1 MMRFSPVLRFWVCFV
16 LGCLLSLSLPTFGS
30 QVGVASPPLNSP
42 TLAQSQEPGVLL
54 RQGRA
59 AYEAGEITE
68 AVRQLQA
75 AARAYGERGEGLNQ
89 AIALNYL
96 SLSQQQQ
103 GEWQRARA
111 AIEDSLGL
119 VGVPDAQAGTDRQ
132 RVFAAALT
140 TRGQLQLSLAEAE
153 AAFESWQEAERVY
166 QRLGDAEGTVGSQ
179 LNQALALEAL
189 GFYRRACDRLLGGLT
204 GDRLTCDGLAADDPD
219 VREGRRREL
228 LAAID
233 GQADSPLKAMALR
246 SLGNQLRVL
255 GQLELSDTTLQ
266 QGLAVA
272 ERIESPQDIA
282 LSLLNLGNTYQAL
295 SQQAANYN
303 RPSDAETS
311 ADVAVEYYEQAAR
324 RSHDP
329 SVMVQAQLNLIQM
342 WVESQR
348 ESEAVA
354 LFPEV
359 RDRLSELPLGKI
371 AIQGRIQLA
380 CSLLG
385 CDRLAAQTDEQRVTV
400 DPTASLEL
408 LETAVGQAEDLG
420 DVRLKAAA
428 IGRLGTFYEASG
440 DWDRAQEFTEEA
452 IDLSGDKP
460 DLVYQWQWQLGRILQ
475 GRHEQTAVQ
484 EADAGAILA
493 YEKAYSVLNG
503 LRGNLASL
511 DSNVQFNFRDRVE
524 PVYRQFIDLLLR
536 GDNPSQ
542 DNLEQ
547 ARQAAEDLQLAEL
560 DNFFQDACAEPRV
573 VDIETLDPRNETAI
587 IYSIMLKDRLEVIAK
602 LPNISGL
609 KHHASPVTPTEI
621 DGVTKTLSEL
631 MKSSSPTLEEI
642 KSETHKL
649 YQWIIEPLETDLD
662 INSSRENSLI
672 KNLIF
677 ILDGSLR
684 NIPVSFIFGEDQY
697 LVERYATAIT
707 PGLQLLESQTTNLT
721 INNAQALLTGITQSP
736 SFENE
741 KMGNLP
747 NVRSELQAL
756 GQIIRRSQEVSE
768 DRFVRNNIQ
777 NRVQSTPFNIIHIAT
792 HGKFSSDPNE
802 TFILDYLGRI
812 TVRNLDQLLARNPIL
827 QSGAIEL
834 LTLSAC
840 ETASGDQR
848 AALGIAGFAIRAGA
862 RSTLASLWKVEDR
875 STAEFME
882 RFYEKLLDENLT
894 KAEALRE
901 VQIDFINKE
910 TDDPFHFR
918 PYFWAPFTLIGHW
931 L

>member
-16 LGCLLSLSLPTFGS
+16 LGCLLSFSLPTFWS
-30 QVGVASPPLNSP
+30 QVGVALPPVNSP

-59 AYEAGEITE
+59 AYEAGEMTE

-75 AARAYGERGEGLNQ
+75 AAIAYGERGERLNE

-103 GEWQRARA
+103 GEWQGARA

-119 VGVPDAQAGTDRQ
+119 IGVPDAQAGTDRQ

-153 AAFESWQEAERVY
+153 AAFESWQEAEQVY

-204 GDRLTCDGLAADDPD
+204 GDRLTCDGLAAEEPD

-228 LAAID
+228 LAAIER
-233 GQADSPLKAMALR
+233 QADSPLKAMALR

-255 GQLELSDTTLQ
+255 GQLDLSKSTLR

-272 ERIESPQDIA
+272 ERVESPRDIA

-295 SQQAANYN
+295 SQQALNYN
-303 RPSDAETS
+303 RSSDAEPL
-311 ADVAVEYYEQAAR
+311 ANVAVGYYEQAAR
-324 RSHDP
+324 RSNDP

-342 WVESQR
+342 WVESER

-354 LFPEV
+354 LFPQV
-359 RDRLSELPLGKI
+359 RDRLSGLSLGKI

-385 CDRLAAQTDEQRVTV
+385 CDRLAAQTDEQRVAVEAT
-400 DPTASLEL
+400 PLLEL
-408 LETAVGQAEDLG
+408 LETAVSQAEDLG
-420 DVRLKAAA
+420 NLRLKAAA

-475 GRHEQTAVQ
+475 ARHEQTAVQ

-493 YEKAYSVLNG
+493 YEKAYSVLND
-503 LRGNLASL
+503 LRGDLATL
-511 DSNVQFNFRDRVE
+511 DSSVQFNFRDRVE

-536 GDNPSQ
+536 GDNLSQ

-547 ARQAAEDLQLAEL
+547 ARLAAENLQLAEL

-602 LPNISGL
+602 LPMSGL
-609 KHHASPVTPTEI
+609 KHHSSPVTSSEI
-621 DGVTKTLSEL
+621 DDRTEELSEIIQL
-631 MKSSSPTLEEI
+631 PRTMPKDVEP
-642 KSETHKL
+642 KTHKI
-649 YQWIIEPLETDLD
+649 YQWIIEPFENELD
-662 INSSRENSLI
+662 IHSSRDDSLI
-672 KNLIF
+672 KNLVF

-684 NIPVSFIFGEDQY
+684 NIPASLIFGEDQY
-697 LVERYATAIT
+697 LVERYAIAVT

-721 INNAQALLTGITQSP
+721 IDNAQALLTGITESP

-741 KMGNLP
+741 QMGSLP
-747 NVRSELQAL
+747 NVRNELQAL
-756 GQIIRRSQEVSE
+756 GQIIQRSREISE
-768 DRFVRNNIQ
+768 ERFLQNNIQ
-777 NRVQSTPFNIIHIAT
+777 SQVQSTPFNIVHIAT
-792 HGKFSSDPNE
+792 HGRFSSDPSE

-812 TVRNLDQLLARNPIL
+812 TVRNLDNLLARNPIV
-827 QSGAIEL
+827 QPGPIEL

-862 RSTLASLWKVEDR
+862 RSTLASLWNVKDD
-875 STAEFME
+875 STAEFMR
-882 RFYEKLLDENLT
+882 RFYEKLLDEDLT

-901 VQIDFINKE
+901 VQIDFINKK
-910 TDDPFHFR
+910 TDNPFHFR

>member
-16 LGCLLSLSLPTFGS
+16 LGCLLSLSLPAFGS
-30 QVGVASPPLNSP
+30 QVGVASPPFNSP

-59 AYEAGEITE
+59 AYEAGEMTE

-103 GEWQRARA
+103 GEWQGARA

-153 AAFESWQEAERVY
+153 AAFESWQEAEQVY

-204 GDRLTCDGLAADDPD
+204 GDRLTCDGLAADDPQL
-219 VREGRRREL
+219 REGRRREL
-228 LAAID
+228 LAAIER
-233 GQADSPLKAMALR
+233 QADSPLKAMALR

-255 GQLELSDTTLQ
+255 GQLELSKSTLQ

-272 ERIESPQDIA
+272 ERIESRQDIA

-303 RPSDAETS
+303 RPSDAEPL
-311 ADVAVEYYEQAAR
+311 ANVAVGYYEQAAR

-342 WVESQR
+342 WVASQR

-385 CDRLAAQTDEQRVTV
+385 CDRLAAQTDEQRLTV

-420 DVRLKAAA
+420 DLRLKAAA

-452 IDLSGDKP
+452 INLSGDKP

-484 EADAGAILA
+484 EADAGAIVA
-493 YEKAYSVLNG
+493 YEKAYSVLND

-573 VDIETLDPRNETAI
+573 VNIETLDPRNETAI

-602 LPNISGL
+602 LPHISGL
-609 KHHASPVTPTEI
+609 KHHSSPVTPTEI
-621 DGVTKTLSEL
+621 GGVTKTLSEL

-642 KSETHKL
+642 ESETHQL
-649 YQWIIEPLETDLD
+649 YQWIIEPLKIELD
-662 INSSRENSLI
+662 IDSSRENSSI
-672 KNLIF
+672 KNLVF

-684 NIPVSFIFGEDQY
+684 NIPVSLIFGEDQY
-697 LVERYATAIT
+697 LVERYATTIT

-741 KMGNLP
+741 QMGNLP

-827 QSGAIEL
+827 QSGPIEL

-875 STAEFME
+875 STAEFMR

-901 VQIDFINKE
+901 VQIDFINKK
-910 TDDPFHFR
+910 TDNPFHFR